1 MIFLAFDFKI
11 RYNLMRGNFFIRA
24 IRQIQFKIVFSP
36 AIVLQDQFLVST
48 KCFENIKIYNEIFSC
63 IFFSPDPFFSFRLDL
78 NLSVDLTNHVFDCWN
93 WKYLGCDE
101 SSSTY
106 FELHTEAIKKEKV
119 FFGVKKILKHTL
131 TFSLLIFCIFFPIH
145 LKYYNILI
153 TIMTSKIEL

>member
-1 MIFLAFDFKI
+1 MKYFHVQ
-11 RYNLMRGNFFIRA
+11 YYP
-24 IRQIQFKIVFSP
+24 Q
-36 AIVLQDQFLVST
+36 
-48 KCFENIKIYNEIFSC
+48 
-63 IFFSPDPFFSFRLDL
+63 IFFTPDPFFSFRLDL

-131 TFSLLIFCIFFPIH
+131 TFSLLIFCIFFPF
-145 LKYYNILI
+145 
-153 TIMTSKIEL
+153 T

>member
-1 MIFLAFDFKI
+1 MKYFHV
-11 RYNLMRGNFFIRA
+11 YYP
-24 IRQIQFKIVFSP
+24 QF
-36 AIVLQDQFLVST
+36 
-48 KCFENIKIYNEIFSC
+48 
-63 IFFSPDPFFSFRLDL
+63 FFSPDPFFSFRLDL

-119 FFGVKKILKHTL
+119 FFGVKKILKTY
-131 TFSLLIFCIFFPIH
+131 FNFFFVDLLHFFPIH